1 MSNATA
7 KKAIMMSIQTRTLG
21 NSKRGLKELASD
33 LIAEYGVNATKNI
46 AENAYLSKVTVDRV
60 LECEEHYQPR
70 LDTVERI
77 LRVMGCRLNA
87 DYISIKGAFMPQ
99 PKE

>member
-1 MSNATA
+1 MSSQTA
-7 KKAIMMSIQTRTLG
+7 RKAIMLSIETRTLG
-21 NSKRGLKELASD
+21 NSHRGLKELASD
-33 LIAEYGVNATKNI
+33 LIAEYGVNTTKTI
-46 AENAYLSKVTVDRV
+46 AESAHLSKATVDRV
-60 LECEEHYQPR
+60 LECEEAYQPR

-87 DYISIKGAFMPQ
+87 DYISIKGTYMPQ